1 MVRKMMNKISPIL
14 ISARLSLIDFKNNFL
29 IAKNHISVIKQNV
42 FNYQKIRQMAIS
54 EKIPYPLAKIM
65 YNNGQTKIDKE
76 AAEKILQVAEK
87 KHIPLSLISE
97 LNVFNIIL
105 NKSEFDLCDIY
116 FKIANYAN
124 KSIINELDA
133 YIWARYYYG
142 KQIYELMIKGYSID
156 DAIKTLDEKIKLE
169 MQITGLSELAA
180 WSKLLYFDTDLTAIE
195 FEKAYKNNK
204 AIKLQ
209 PEETVRRI
217 MTTSKEY
224 KRTTINGITLISK
237 TEEGLHNLEEVV
249 IDAYSQG
256 KDLYLENLSENA
268 KEYELF
274 VTDFTIDAKNSFAGF
289 YSSGWCYIFLSNHG
303 DDDFKRTTFFH
314 ETSHFLDDV
323 IGREVNGKKKY
334 YSANNIVIF
343 KTLEIIRKKM
353 KIVPRGLSL
362 AWFDMLNEMKYINN
376 KELNEKWLLEIK
388 QAKPHLNDA
397 DLKKFLQQ
405 KKMYERKKYRLF
417 SFCLQDIYDGLTK
430 GKLQTFGSI
439 YGHGRKYYSNPDNVS
454 KEFIANIGEIYNNG
468 GKDFLEFEL
477 GEELAK
483 QLITLY
489 EFFLAG
495 LMPTVEEKERDIL
508 SL

>member
-195 FEKAYKNNK
+195 FEKAYKDNE

-256 KDLYLENLSENA
+256 KDLYLENLSEKA

-274 VTDFTIDAKNSFAGF
+274 VTDFTIHKKNSLAGF
-289 YSSGWCYIFLSNHG
+289 YSSNWCYIFLSNHG
-303 DDDFKRTTFFH
+303 DDGFKRTTFFH

>member
-1 MVRKMMNKISPIL
+1 MVRKMMNKNFPAL

-87 KHIPLSLISE
+87 KHIPLSLIAE

-133 YIWARYYYG
+133 YIWARYCYG

-180 WSKLLYFDTDLTAIE
+180 WSKLLYLITDIAATE
-195 FEKAYKNNK
+195 FEKAYKDNE
-204 AIKLQ
+204 AIKSK
-209 PEETVRRI
+209 PIETVKRRI

-256 KDLYLENLSENA
+256 KALYLENLSENA

-274 VTDFTIDAKNSFAGF
+274 VTDFTILEKNSLASF
-289 YSSGWCYIFLSNHG
+289 YNSTWCYIFLSNHNG
-303 DDDFKRTTFFH
+303 CKRTTFFH

-323 IGREVNGKKKY
+323 IGREVNGKDKY
-334 YSANNIVIF
+334 YSANNIFVS
-343 KTLEIIRKKM
+343 KTLEIIRKKI

-362 AWFDMLNEMKYINN
+362 AWFVMLNEMKYINN

-388 QAKPHLNDA
+388 QAKPHLNDV
-397 DLKKFLQQ
+397 DLKNFLQQ

-430 GKLQTFGSI
+430 GKLHDFCST
-439 YGHGRKYYSNPDNVS
+439 YGHGRKYYSDPDKVS
-454 KEFIANIGEIYNNG
+454 TEFIASIGEIYNNG